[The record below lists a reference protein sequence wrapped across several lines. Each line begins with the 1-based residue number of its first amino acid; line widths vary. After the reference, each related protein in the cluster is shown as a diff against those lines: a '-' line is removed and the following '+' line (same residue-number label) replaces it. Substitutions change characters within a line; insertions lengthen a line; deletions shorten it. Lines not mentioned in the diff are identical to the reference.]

1 MSELRHVADQD
12 VSQVVAEAVAAAC
25 EKLDAF
31 FPGRDAGGITSN
43 FQGLLEQVVQQMLI
57 GRSQLDGAR
66 GYSVHLPQ
74 LLIDDAFFG
83 SPLLRGS
90 LFLPVRIYS
99 AVEPIEALDPD
110 GGGFKRIDLVADAWT
125 SYELAARAAFKYLR
139 EMGMSIEEAQ
149 AMQVCVVAVQ
159 PAPGK
164 ERGYVVSPGSL

>member
-12 VSQVVAEAVAAAC
+12 VSQVVADAVAAAC
-25 EKLDAF
+25 EKLDAV

-57 GRSQLDGAR
+57 GRSQLDAAR

-90 LFLPVRIYS
+90 FFLPVRIET

-125 SYELAARAAFKYLR
+125 SYERAARAALEYLR
-139 EMGMSIEEAQ
+139 AMGSSIEEAK
-149 AMQVCVVAVQ
+149 AMKLSIVAVW

-164 ERGYVVSPGSL
+164 ERGYVVSPGGV